1 MGGMARWMAKALAVA
16 PGLVVSTVVTSMVA
30 ALLPALA
37 GGGVFVGGLAV
48 TLLLAAGR
56 GERAAARLLLLSRP
70 ARPEELR
77 LLAPALTLVCRA
89 GLGPPVIE
97 LRVRDGVTS
106 VAAGGMGRRTVAV
119 SAGLLEAVADRVLP
133 QQQAAAVIAH
143 AAAITRGGWVRCDAA
158 IAFWSLPWQVLQA
171 VTTAVASVGRRL
183 PMTTFA
189 WRMRAVVI
197 AIAVVLNVQGAQPI
211 LAALVGALGVLSYAV
226 PHWQRQW
233 DQALLTAGDQA
244 LVAAGFAAPWAGF
257 LRRCPPCPRLRERL
271 RVLDPVDRPPLGVV
285 TAP

>member
-1 MGGMARWMAKALAVA
+1 MARWMVKALAVA

-37 GGGVFVGGLAV
+37 GAGVFVGGLAV
-48 TLLLAAGR
+48 TLLLSGR
-56 GERAAARLLLLSRP
+56 GERAAARVLLLSRP

-77 LLAPALTLVCRA
+77 LLAPALTMLCRA

-97 LRVRDGVTS
+97 LRVRQGVMS
-106 VAAGGMGRRTVAV
+106 VGAGGMGRRTVAV

-143 AAAITRGGWVRCDAA
+143 AAAITRDGWVRRDAA
-158 IAFWSLPWQVLQA
+158 IAFWSLPWQVMQGVVAA
-171 VTTAVASVGRRL
+171 VTSVGRRV

-197 AIAVVLNVQGAQPI
+197 AIAAVLNVQTAQPI
-211 LAALVGALGVLSYAV
+211 LAALVAALGVLSYAV

-233 DQALLTAGDQA
+233 QRAMITAGDQA
-244 LVAAGFAAPWAGF
+244 LVTAGFAAPWAAF
-257 LRRCPPCPRLRERL
+257 LRRCPPCPTLRRRLRD
-271 RVLDPVDRPPLGVV
+271 VDPADPVRPRGAALRGR
-285 TAP
+285 